1 MTKTTKIVNMALL
14 ALISASITLHSGAD
28 AATPNHHSAE
38 HKGSPMSVP
47 GFAANNP
54 EQVFLASSDLD
65 YLPTNV
71 TYNPNIPKPESV
83 LGYPVGTWHVRHD
96 QLLAYM
102 KVLAAA
108 SDRVSLS
115 VTGRTH
121 EQRELVL
128 LTITSSTNQQNIQ
141 SIQAAHKTAIANGT
155 MPESDAPLVINMGY
169 SVHGNEPSGSNA
181 SLLIAYY
188 LAAAQGP
195 EVDALLDN
203 AVILLDPSLNP
214 DGLSR
219 FAQWANM
226 HKGKHPSAH
235 ALHREHA
242 ERFPSGRT
250 NHYWFDLNRDWLLL
264 THPES
269 QARIAQFHAWRPHI
283 LTDFHE
289 MGTNATYFFQ
299 PGVPSRKNPL
309 TGNEN
314 VELTNVLGK
323 FHAQALDDHGQMY
336 YTQENFDDFY
346 YGKGS
351 TYPDVHGAVG
361 ILFEQA
367 SSRGHLQT
375 SINGPL
381 SFAQSIQNQVTTSF
395 STFAGALAN
404 KSAFQAHHVN
414 FVKET
419 QALQKADDVGG
430 YLVQLSSDAT
440 RNAVFIETLNAHQI
454 TTELLTRNITIND
467 VLYEA
472 ERAVLVKTDQPQYR
486 LLSSLFSTRQD
497 FPNNT
502 FYDVSNWNI
511 AFAYNL
517 DYAPLTKRETKR
529 IKADEVSTYTPT
541 ERINNDTVYSKV
553 GYAFRWDESTAPA
566 LLYRALAHGI
576 QARIAGKPFSAVTH
590 KHDTQQFA
598 AGTIVIPA
606 SLRHTDDWD
615 AKLRQLATHLNVQLY
630 GLASGLT
637 PQGIDVG
644 SPSMQVAT
652 LPHVMV
658 LGGVGVSQYEVGEIW
673 HYLDTRLTV
682 PTTIVDQDRFGRV
695 NLADFTHII
704 VASGRYSG
712 LSDNDMS
719 ALKSWVRD
727 GGVVIGTKRGAKFLA
742 DSGLLEASV
751 LSNSTIDDQFSA
763 QGLHFAD
770 QDARYAQKLV
780 AGAVY
785 ETKVDATH
793 PLMFG
798 MVHAAGTPN
807 ANANSTY
814 LPMFKTSNM
823 VMNAIAKPF
832 IEVAQYSNTPLLGG
846 YSAQALQD
854 LIAQS
859 SAIVAHPYG
868 RGRVIGFAD
877 NVNFR
882 GYWRGTEKLMANA
895 IFMAPL
901 IKIR

>member
-1 MTKTTKIVNMALL
+1 MNKTFKVMGFAIIVLFSGFYSLHNNAYAALQHDNSSL
-14 ALISASITLHSGAD
+14 S
-28 AATPNHHSAE
+28 E
-38 HKGSPMSVP
+38 P

-54 EQVFLASSDLD
+54 KQVFLASSDLD
-65 YLPTNV
+65 YLPKNV
-71 TYNPNIPKPESV
+71 TYDPNIPKPESV

-96 QLLAYM
+96 QLIAYM
-102 KVLAAA
+102 KVLAE
-108 SDRVSLS
+108 SSERVSLT

-128 LTITSSTNQQNIQ
+128 LTITSSVNQQKIDVIKSAHQ
-141 SIQAAHKTAIANGT
+141 ASINNGT
-155 MPESDAPLVINMGY
+155 APKPDAPLIINMGY

-181 SLLIAYY
+181 SLLVAYY
-188 LAAAQGP
+188 LAAAQGA
-195 EVDALLDN
+195 EVDMLLNN

-235 ALHREHA
+235 AMHREHA

-250 NHYWFDLNRDWLLL
+250 NHYWFDLNRDWILL

-269 QARIAQFHAWRPHI
+269 QARIAQFHSWRPHI

-289 MGTNATYFFQ
+289 MGTNSTYFFQ

-309 TGNEN
+309 TDDNN
-314 VELTNVLGK
+314 VVLTNLLGE
-323 FHAQALDDHGQMY
+323 FHAQALDAHGQMY

-381 SFAQSIQNQVTTSF
+381 SFAQSIQNQITTSF

-404 KSAFQAHHVN
+404 KSVFQAHHVN

-419 QALQKADDVGG
+419 QALQKDDPVGG
-430 YLVQLSSDAT
+430 YLVQLTTDT
-440 RNAVFIETLNAHQI
+440 KRNAVFIETLNAHQI
-454 TTELLTRNITIND
+454 ATQLLTQDITVND
-467 VLYEA
+467 TLYKANEA
-472 ERAVLVKTDQPQYR
+472 ILVSTNQPQYR
-486 LLSSLFSTRQD
+486 LLSSLFSTRQN

-511 AFAYNL
+511 AFAFNL
-517 DYAPLTKRETKR
+517 NYATLTKRETQR
-529 IKADEVSTYTPT
+529 IKSKKVSTYP
-541 ERINNDTVYSKV
+541 YSSDMIDNSVNSHV

-566 LLYRALAHGI
+566 LLYRVLAHGI
-576 QARIAGKPFSAVTH
+576 EARIAAKSFSVKTH
-590 KHDTQQFA
+590 NNEIEQFA
-598 AGTIVIPA
+598 AGTVIIPA
-606 SLRHTDDWD
+606 GLRHSHNWED
-615 AKLRQLATHLNVQLY
+615 KLRQLAAHLNIQLFA
-630 GLASGLT
+630 LASGLT

-644 SPSMQVAT
+644 SPSMQVAS
-652 LPHVMV
+652 LPNVML
-658 LGGVGVSQYEVGEIW
+658 LGGLGMSQYEVGEIW

-695 NLADFTHII
+695 NLSDFTHII
-704 VASGRYSG
+704 IASGRYQG
-712 LSDNDMS
+712 LSDKDLS
-719 ALKSWVRD
+719 ALKAWVRS

-742 DSGLLEASV
+742 DNGLLEASV
-751 LSNSTIDDQFSA
+751 LSKSAIDEQFSS
-763 QGLHFAD
+763 QVLHFAGQAD
-770 QDARYAQKLV
+770 HYAKKLV

-785 ETKVDATH
+785 ETIVDTSH

-798 MVHAAGTPN
+798 IVESAGAPN
-807 ANANSTY
+807 THSNNAK
-814 LPMFKTSNM
+814 LPMFKTNNM
-823 VMNAIAKPF
+823 VMNGVDKPF
-832 IEVAQYSNTPLLGG
+832 IEVAKYSQSPLLGG
-846 YSAQALQD
+846 YSAQAMQD

-859 SAIVAHPYG
+859 SAIIAHPYG
-868 RGRVIGFAD
+868 QGRVIGFAD